1 MWCVGVGAGGL
12 GCGGLRGSLGV
23 LSQDQARGSSVQ
35 PAAPPAC
42 RPCSLPNAPPR
53 APLALWLAWRGWG
66 LLTGGGGRAPGP
78 GSTPAPHSALWPTG
92 QVSRRAAQP
101 NGAGIDFPAL
111 GGGWGGCNRKLPSLA
126 AIFSIQNTGGRKR
139 SSRLSPAGSVR
150 TPGSLRPSPVLK
162 LLARLRGPRP
172 SSTVSSTS

>member
-42 RPCSLPNAPPR
+42 HPCSLPNAPPR

-66 LLTGGGGRAPGP
+66 LLTGGGGQGP
-78 GSTPAPHSALWPTG
+78 WTWEHAS
-92 QVSRRAAQP
+92 
-101 NGAGIDFPAL
+101 
-111 GGGWGGCNRKLPSLA
+111 PSLC
-126 AIFSIQNTGGRKR
+126 
-139 SSRLSPAGSVR
+139 SVAH
-150 TPGSLRPSPVLK
+150 GASQQACCS
-162 LLARLRGPRP
+162 A
-172 SSTVSSTS
+172 